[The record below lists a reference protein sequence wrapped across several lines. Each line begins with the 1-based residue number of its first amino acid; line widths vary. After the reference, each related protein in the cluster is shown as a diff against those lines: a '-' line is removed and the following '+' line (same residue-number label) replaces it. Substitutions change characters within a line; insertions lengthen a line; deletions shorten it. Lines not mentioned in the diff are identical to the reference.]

1 MINFDAVLR
10 EISAVHDAVGDD
22 SIKREIVGPRLT
34 AEELSVV
41 PLLKKYSDSFEYSP
55 LAKLAHFIEM
65 RKSYLL
71 DSEPSHAMVKLL
83 ALSSQLM
90 VADVT
95 TLFRYFR
102 RAEKDIAASI
112 DNGEPEERV
121 IDRHLINCATIM
133 NNSANEQYRSV
144 YGQTIRNFGSSR
156 DIQRDVGLP
165 LDQVDDPPYVGF
177 SLDEYSKDDS
187 QEPDN
192 DSDPPS

>member
-10 EISAVHDAVGDD
+10 EISAVHDTVGND
-22 SIKREIVGPRLT
+22 SITREVVGARLT
-34 AEELSVV
+34 IEELTVV
-41 PLLKKYSDSFEYSP
+41 SLLKKYSDSFAYSP
-55 LAKLAHFIEM
+55 LAKLSHFIEM

-83 ALSSQLM
+83 ALASQLL

-102 RAEKDIAASI
+102 RAEKDIAVAI
-112 DNGEPEERV
+112 ANGESEECV
-121 IDRHLINCATIM
+121 IDRHLINCATVM

-144 YGQTIRNFGSSR
+144 YGQPIRNFGSSR
-156 DIQRDVGLP
+156 DIQRDVELP
-165 LDQVDDPPYVGF
+165 LDQTDDPPYVGF
-177 SLDEYSKDDS
+177 SLDEYSKDDA

-192 DSDPPS
+192 DSDLPS